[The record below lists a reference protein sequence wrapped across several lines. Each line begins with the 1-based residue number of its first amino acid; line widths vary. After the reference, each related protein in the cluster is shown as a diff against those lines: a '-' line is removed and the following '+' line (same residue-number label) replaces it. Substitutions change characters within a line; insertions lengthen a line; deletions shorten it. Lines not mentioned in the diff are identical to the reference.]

1 MTQTPA
7 GPPAGVRVSG
17 DRAPAGRASAIRLGT
32 DRGLVELSVAG
43 VMVIWAAN
51 FIVVK
56 DVLQILPPIGFTFAR
71 YLLASITLLLIL
83 RRSEGGLRLPR
94 PDGWRIIALGG
105 VGFGLYQIL

>member
-1 MTQTPA
+1 VTQTPA

-56 DVLQILPPIGFTFAR
+56 DVLQIMPPIGFTFAR
-71 YLLASITLLLIL
+71 YLL
-83 RRSEGGLRLPR
+83 
-94 PDGWRIIALGG
+94 
-105 VGFGLYQIL
+105 VYYF